1 MLLTRARIRGYRSI
15 KDTGYFDVEDLKTIL
30 VGPNESGKTAILQ
43 ALQKLNKPDDVADFN
58 PLRDY
63 PRSEYSSDIVNGG
76 IDKSDFGVV
85 EGIFKLSDKEQEEV
99 PKEYRNLHYHFV
111 RNLDNSSGHWLSN
124 VPEKLKLKDI
134 EQDLIRLSSHIQR
147 NIEKETENKGSEKEG
162 LTIKEELE
170 DILSDIDEE
179 DDITTEIAGELKSF
193 FKKYLVYIDEEGKEY
208 ERYQNVSLLLKMP
221 SERYEV
227 LNYCSSNIPKFIL
240 FNNYFRVRPSIHLKS
255 LSERIRTNS
264 LDDKQYDYGNVCLL
278 KLLGFTAEE
287 LAEAGKAEP
296 QNTTPK
302 EIEKYKDILDNRD
315 YQLNAASIR
324 LTEAIKEIWNPK
336 EDSVEAS
343 RLIIKVDGQ
352 YLKVVVEDSM
362 GVEVELDQ
370 RSEGFQWMVSFFIVF
385 FAEATDKHKNAI
397 LLLDEPGLSLHGL
410 KQIEFRKTLTK
421 LSEENQTLYTT
432 HSPFLVG
439 PDELDIV
446 RVVEMQSREEGTKV
460 HTSVSA
466 GDSAALLSLQEA
478 LGYDLAQ
485 TLFVHEKN
493 LVLEGLTDY
502 WYLDVVSQLAKES
515 GIDGIDEKIAL
526 NPANSAGKVVYYA
539 TILHAQ
545 NFKVAAL
552 LDSDSAGDN
561 AAKQDTLVNA
571 LGNKRILRTKDF
583 YRGKVNKP
591 EIEDLFRD
599 TLVNIAKEYLQW
611 DVLEKSEQQ
620 VGRPIIDIFEENI
633 ENFSKYKLAKAFIN
647 WSKDHKFED
656 LKENEREASIKLI
669 KRINNVLDN

>member
-1 MLLTRARIRGYRSI
+1 MLLTKARIRGYRSI

-43 ALQKLNKPDDVADFN
+43 ALQKLNKPEDVEDFN

-63 PRSEYSSDIVNGG
+63 PRSEYSLDIANGG
-76 IDKSDFGVV
+76 IDKSNFRVV

-99 PKEYRNLHYHFV
+99 PEEYRNLNYHFM
-111 RNLDNSSGHWLSN
+111 RNLDNASGNWLSN
-124 VPEKLKLKDI
+124 VPERLKLKDI
-134 EQDLIRLSSHIQR
+134 ESDLIRLSSYIQR
-147 NIEKETENKGSEKEG
+147 NIEKETENEGSG
-162 LTIKEELE
+162 KEELTIRE
-170 DILSDIDEE
+170 ELKDILSDIDVE
-179 DDITTEIAGELKSF
+179 DDITKEIEEELKSF
-193 FKKYLVYIDEEGKEY
+193 LKKYLVYIDEEGKEY
-208 ERYQNVSLLLKMP
+208 ERYQKISLLLKMP
-221 SERYEV
+221 SERSKV

-255 LSERIRTNS
+255 LSERIKTDL

-296 QNTTPK
+296 KNTTPG
-302 EIEKYKDILDNRD
+302 EIEKYKEILDKRD
-315 YQLNAASIR
+315 YQLNSASIR
-324 LTEAIKEIWNPK
+324 LTKAIKEIWNPK

-343 RLIIKVDGQ
+343 KLIIKADGQ

-385 FAEATDKHKNAI
+385 FAEAADKHKNAI

-421 LSEENQTLYTT
+421 LSEKNQTLYTT

-460 HTSVSA
+460 HTSISA
-466 GDSAALLSLQEA
+466 GDSAALLPLQEA

-502 WYLDVVSQLAKES
+502 WYVDVVSQLAKES
-515 GIDGIDEKIAL
+515 GIDNIDEKIAL

-539 TILHAQ
+539 TILHSQ

-583 YRGKVNKP
+583 YKGEVNKP

-611 DVLEKSEQQ
+611 DILEKSEQQ
-620 VGRPIIDIFEENI
+620 ISRPIVDIFEENI
-633 ENFSKYKLAKAFIN
+633 ENFSKYQLAKAFIN
-647 WSKDHKFED
+647 WSKDHKFD
-656 LKENEREASIKLI
+656 NLKENEREASIKLI
-669 KRINNVLDN
+669 KKINNVLNN